1 MNPPVGPDQLASLLE
16 AHGAALELFAAQWS
30 ETPDDCV
37 QEAFIELARQ
47 AQSPDRIVA
56 WLYRVVRNRAISH
69 ARSAGRRRKYEAAA
83 ANQNTPWFETS
94 PGSALDALAATRA
107 LQELSPSHR
116 EVIVARLWG
125 GLSFEQ
131 ISELVGASISTAHR
145 RYFEG
150 LSHLR
155 ERLGLS
161 WITQENQPSNHRTS

>member
-1 MNPPVGPDQLASLLE
+1 MNPPVGPEILESLLE

-30 ETPDDCV
+30 DTPDDCV

-83 ANQNTPWFETS
+83 AGQMSLWFEPS
-94 PGSALDALAATRA
+94 AGSSLDAKAASAA
-107 LQELSPSHR
+107 LMELSAQHR
-116 EVIVARLWG
+116 EVIVARIWG

-131 ISELVGASISTAHR
+131 IAELVGSSVSTAHR

-161 WITQENQPSNHRTS
+161 WLVKDNRTRTS